1 MRNSALTV
9 HLSAVTQALI
19 DACGGF
25 IAAALECDV
34 SKSQLQRAADPNHSY
49 TLKASTIW
57 HLEQACGQPIVS
69 RALFNM
75 NAVKSV
81 SESCPLYLGI
91 DFADSATDLTV
102 AILASLKDGKIS
114 IFEHRELTGRTTD
127 IQSQLSELGQSFQPH
142 LAATS
147 PQNPELKALS

>member
-19 DACGGF
+19 EACGGF

-34 SKSQLQRAADPNHSY
+34 SKSQLQRAADPHHSY

-102 AILASLKDGKIS
+102 AISASLKDGKIS

-127 IQSQLSELGQSFQPH
+127 IQSQLSELGQSFQLH
-142 LAATS
+142 LAAPA